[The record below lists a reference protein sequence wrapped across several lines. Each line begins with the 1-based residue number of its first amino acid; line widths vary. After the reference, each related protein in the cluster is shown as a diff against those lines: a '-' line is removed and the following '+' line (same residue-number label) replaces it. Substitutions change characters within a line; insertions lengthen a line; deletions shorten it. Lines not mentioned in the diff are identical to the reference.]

1 MGFHLQEPQWYTSM
15 PSLFKH
21 QGMLLGRNEEEVKN
35 VRNFPR
41 GLQGGR
47 WPLRAAEVVPSV
59 QLPVVSEVLEDM

>member
-15 PSLFKH
+15 LSLFKQ

-35 VRNFPR
+35 VRNFSQ
-41 GLQGGR
+41 GLEAGR

-59 QLPVVSEVLEDM
+59 QLPVIFEVLEDT